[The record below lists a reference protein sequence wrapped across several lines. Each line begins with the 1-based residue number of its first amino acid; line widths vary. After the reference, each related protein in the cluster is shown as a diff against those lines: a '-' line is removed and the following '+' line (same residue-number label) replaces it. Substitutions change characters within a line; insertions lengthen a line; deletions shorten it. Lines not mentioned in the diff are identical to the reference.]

1 MSTDSKL
8 ASTHARSPHATWLFA
23 FGSIAAGIGASYALS
38 GMGQKVTAAVYF
50 AIVAIGGFAST
61 YLTRARVRGAVL
73 SFVAAASVAAIAYFF
88 LVNHIFASATTV
100 MSDAVSGGAA
110 TAEGAKAGATLG
122 KTMGIFV
129 AAVVFLETIV
139 AGIGGA
145 IAGGKVRGQGGLAA
159 LGAMAR
165 SAR

>member
-1 MSTDSKL
+1 MSNDTKL
-8 ASTHARSPHATWLFA
+8 SPHTTWLFS
-23 FGSIAAGIGASYALS
+23 FGAVAAGIATSYALS
-38 GMGQKVTAAVYF
+38 GLGQKVTAAVYF

-73 SFVAAASVAAIAYFF
+73 SFVVSAAVAAIAYFF
-88 LVNHIFASATTV
+88 LV
-100 MSDAVSGGAA
+100 DAVFSQATQVAADVGGQHAQGVAA
-110 TAEGAKAGATLG
+110 GAKLG
-122 KTMGIFV
+122 KTLGMFV
-129 AAVVFLETIV
+129 AGIVFLETIV

-145 IAGGKVRGQGGLAA
+145 IAGDKSRGAGGLTA